1 MKNIKKQHEKAI
13 NKGWFENK
21 QKKTQQADLVFPASC
36 SLPILTEYY
45 KDEYTKIMI
54 L

>member
-1 MKNIKKQHEKAI
+1 MIWKQT
-13 NKGWFENK
+13 NK
-21 QKKTQQADLVFPASC
+21 KKTQQADLVFPASC